1 MKKKIIAVAAATI
14 IGLSAFLGGCSC
26 AGQDPLSFNISPSE
40 QETLTYTVKYD
51 DSYIDS
57 YKKDSSVGDF
67 FEYGIGTYVATCKKV
82 VDRERIDS
90 DIKEQLNDK
99 DIFELTTDFNIDLT
113 FTISGTTYI
122 RTETMSTL
130 SYIASSGMSLAP
142 LYAKESAE
150 YVIFSS
156 TESSVKAA
164 IVKTESETKYNQSNY
179 TKTKKYKTFNLDEEI
194 DFKDAKTEEYTTNYT
209 FRTAIDNTELYFA
222 LRGLA
227 MSIQEKS
234 STKISVI
241 SPSFNNPEYLTITN
255 NGNATGEF
263 TFKYNGTEITENI
276 TYTNLAYSLSDTNA
290 SGKPQYVLIQKDN
303 TDTLK
308 NCNILLRFAKPLFL
322 YGSFKNMGALVFT
335 ISEIER

>member
-1 MKKKIIAVAAATI
+1 MKKKIIAVAAGMV
-14 IGLSAFLGGCSC
+14 IGISAFFSGCSC
-26 AGQDPLSFNISPSE
+26 QGADPLSFNISIEP
-40 QETLTYTVKYD
+40 ETLTYTVEYD
-51 DSYIDS
+51 ANYIES

-67 FEYGIGTYVATCKKV
+67 FEYGEGTYVSTCKKV
-82 VDRERIDS
+82 VDRTGINS
-90 DIKEQLNDK
+90 DIKDQLNDK
-99 DIFELTTDFNIDLT
+99 DIFELTTEFNIDLQ
-113 FTISGTTYI
+113 FTISGTTYT
-122 RTETMSTL
+122 RTETISTL

-156 TESSVKAA
+156 TESNVQAA
-164 IVKTESETKYNQSNY
+164 IVKTESETFYDQENY
-179 TKTKKYKTFNLDEEI
+179 SKTKKYKTFNIDEEI
-194 DFKDAKTEEYTTNYT
+194 VFDDAKTEEYKEKYT

-227 MSIQEKS
+227 MSIQENS

-241 SPSFNNPEYLTITN
+241 SPSFNNPESLTIKN
-255 NGNATGEF
+255 NGNSTDKF

-276 TYTNLAYSLSDTNA
+276 TYTNLAYNLSDTNA

-308 NCNILLRFAKPLFL
+308 NCNIPLRFAKPLFL
-322 YGSFKNMGALVFT
+322 YSSFVNLGALVFT